1 MAENGGIIDWPGCVK
16 MLGGDKEDALE
27 VLNVFAEH
35 LKISAMIIGD
45 AYKEGN
51 AKVLRDELHKLR
63 GGICYL
69 RLPLLQHSLNEFHY
83 AAREEYQDSKEL
95 KEAYNNLTQAIDDFY
110 RVYNEGGFGS

>member
-1 MAENGGIIDWPGCVK
+1 MAENDGIIDWQGCID
-16 MLGGDKEDALE
+16 MLGGDKEGALE
-27 VLNVFAEH
+27 VLNIFAEN

-45 AYKEGN
+45 AYRETN

-69 RLPLLQHSLNEFHY
+69 RLPILQHRLNEFHH

-95 KEAYNNLTQAIDDFY
+95 KEAYDNLTLAIDDFY
-110 RVYNEGGFGS
+110 RVYNEGGFDS